1 MAATHAVTSVVE
13 QGRRRPRRRPTR
25 GHDGIGTQVIRVE
38 RIEVS
43 DSAQAI
49 SATSTHSITRSE
61 VNSMTDEEWDEI
73 FEQTFRK
80 FVADGLIYDTGER
93 GWCEQTKSYKI
104 LWAFAPPKSER
115 H

>member
-1 MAATHAVTSVVE
+1 MAATHARALLSRAGGAYGDDRHAAMMASV
-13 QGRRRPRRRPTR
+13 PRLFGSNGSKFLTVHNRYRQHQLT
-25 GHDGIGTQVIRVE
+25 
-38 RIEVS
+38 
-43 DSAQAI
+43 A
-49 SATSTHSITRSE
+49 RSE

-104 LWAFAPPKSER
+104 LWAFVPPKSER